1 MNNVI
6 PLNRSGL
13 SPEALQALD
22 EIVERRM
29 QATGETLYQAR
40 EHVSKWLM
48 SFCDD
53 SCPKDDTNVN

>member
-1 MNNVI
+1 MTDVMLSTNT
-6 PLNRSGL
+6 GL

-40 EHVSKWLM
+40 ECVAK
-48 SFCDD
+48 
-53 SCPKDDTNVN
+53 